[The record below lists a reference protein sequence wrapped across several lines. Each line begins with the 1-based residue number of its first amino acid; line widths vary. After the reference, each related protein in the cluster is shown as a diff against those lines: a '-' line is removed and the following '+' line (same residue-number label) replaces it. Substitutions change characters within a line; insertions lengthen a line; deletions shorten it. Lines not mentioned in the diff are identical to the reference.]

1 MRDRIIQLQE
11 SAEDLGFGTIQQALD
26 AGYHEV
32 QDLVNNTFK
41 LEKVEDLTNRAY
53 REAHE
58 DWERERASL
67 LEDLAG
73 LQETLESLADGE
85 PHQVSSYWAD
95 TVWHAVKFIKER
107 EI

>member
-11 SAEDLGFGTIQQALD
+11 SAEELGFGTIQQALD

-58 DWERERASL
+58 DWEKEKKIVL
-67 LEDLAG
+67 GG
-73 LQETLESLADGE
+73 LQNLIVHSAYD
-85 PHQVSSYWAD
+85 YD
-95 TVWHAVKFIKER
+95 TVIRAYNFIKER
-107 EI
+107 CHE

>member
-11 SAEDLGFGTIQQALD
+11 SAEELGFGTIQQALD

-41 LEKVEDLTNRAY
+41 LEKVEDLTNKAY

-58 DWERERASL
+58 AWEKEKNIVLGDLMNLLVHQVYDHDIIERA
-67 LEDLAG
+67 
-73 LQETLESLADGE
+73 
-85 PHQVSSYWAD
+85 Y
-95 TVWHAVKFIKER
+95 KFIKEQCH
-107 EI
+107 E

>member
-11 SAEDLGFGTIQQALD
+11 SAEELGFGTIQQALD

-58 DWERERASL
+58 AWEKERD
-67 LEDLAG
+67 EV
-73 LQETLESLADGE
+73 LESIDNAIYHNRKLNDNKGTYEQIVLQRAKD
-85 PHQVSSYWAD
+85 
-95 TVWHAVKFIKER
+95 FIR
-107 EI
+107 EWGR